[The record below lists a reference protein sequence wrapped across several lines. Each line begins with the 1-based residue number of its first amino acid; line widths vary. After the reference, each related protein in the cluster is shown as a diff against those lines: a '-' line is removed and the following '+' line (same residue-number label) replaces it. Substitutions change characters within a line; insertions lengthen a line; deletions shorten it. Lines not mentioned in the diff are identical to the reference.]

1 MCVELH
7 TTLVERFLCEIQ
19 FKEKRSSKRFLKSAM
34 MNGAVFLN
42 ICQRSWCLSARGAV
56 GLLQTG
62 QRSQRSFLPE
72 PHTPTL
78 PRSPVPR
85 IPSSQQGLIEGRR
98 TIRTEVWSLLRAA
111 VGVSLL
117 TLALEG
123 SPPNVGGCIISESLW
138 QKTL

>member
-1 MCVELH
+1 M
-7 TTLVERFLCEIQ
+7 R
-19 FKEKRSSKRFLKSAM
+19 FKEIPQKCHDEWGSFPEH
-34 MNGAVFLN
+34 
-42 ICQRSWCLSARGAV
+42 LSEVPVSVCPGGAV

-98 TIRTEVWSLLRAA
+98 TIRAEVWSLLRGA

-117 TLALEG
+117 TLSLEG
-123 SPPNVGGCIISESLW
+123 SPPNVGGCIISESLR